1 MRLLLDQGVP
11 RSAGRLLREE
21 GHDVVHTSECG
32 LSTASDPSILLR
44 AAQEGRVV
52 VTLDAD
58 FHALVALS
66 GARWPSVIRLRVQGL
81 RAEGVAGLVR
91 KVAAQCGKDLDGG
104 ALVSVFGA
112 RIRVRGLP
120 IESRRK
126 K

>member
-11 RSAGRLLREE
+11 RSAVRLLRNE
-21 GHDVVHTSECG
+21 GHDVVHTAECG

-44 AAQEGRVV
+44 AAQEDHVV

-81 RAEGVAGLVR
+81 RAESLTALVR
-91 KVAAQCGKDLDGG
+91 KVIAQCGKDLAGG
-104 ALVSVFGA
+104 ALVSVLGA

-120 IESRRK
+120 IESRRPK
-126 K
+126 